1 MAATYLDSSAVVK
14 LAVREPESDALRR
27 YLRSHRPWVSSALT
41 RTEVMRAVLDKGE
54 PARKAGRRALADL
67 DLIRVDNRVLDLAGA
82 LLPSELRSL
91 DAIHMATAQRLGN
104 DLREV
109 VTYDV
114 RMTEAAELLG
124 FRVMAPT

>member
-14 LAVREPESDALRR
+14 LAVREPESAALRR
-27 YLRSHRPWVSSALT
+27 YLRSHRPWVSSALA

-54 PARKAGRRALADL
+54 SARKAGRRALADL
-67 DLIRVDNRVLDLAGA
+67 DLIRVDNRVLDLAGK
-82 LLPSELRSL
+82 LLPFELRPL

-114 RMTEAAELLG
+114 RMAEAAELLG
-124 FRVMAPT
+124 FRVMAPS